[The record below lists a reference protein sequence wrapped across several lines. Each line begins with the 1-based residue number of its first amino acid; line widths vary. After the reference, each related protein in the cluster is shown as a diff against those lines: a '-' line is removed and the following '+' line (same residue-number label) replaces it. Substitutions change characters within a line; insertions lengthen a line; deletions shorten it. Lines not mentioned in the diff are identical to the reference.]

1 MKTPVKSNFA
11 HTTHIHPDV
20 LELPYPNLG
29 IEAKLFVT
37 HHNWFI

>member
-11 HTTHIHPDV
+11 HTTQINPSV

-29 IEAKLFVT
+29 IDS
-37 HHNWFI
+37 